1 MVVRRSGIADK
12 DKKLRVA
19 LGADHGGYSLKNEL
33 LARLQGQYDI
43 LDLGAHK
50 FDRDDD
56 YPDFAEA
63 VAQAVA
69 SGKAQ
74 RGILACGSGV
84 GACIAANKV
93 PGVRACLCHD
103 TYSAHQGVE
112 HDDMNVL
119 CLGARVIGIELAA
132 ELVEAFLKAR
142 FSQEKR
148 HLRRLKKVLA
158 IEKRALRSRANTQAH
173 PYRLV

>member
-1 MVVRRSGIADK
+1 MAGNRPDIAKK
-12 DKKLRVA
+12 DFKLRVV

-33 LARLQGQYDI
+33 LSRLRGQYNT

-50 FDRDDD
+50 YDPDDD

-63 VAQAVA
+63 VAKAVA
-69 SGKAQ
+69 SGKAE
-74 RGILACGSGV
+74 RGILVCGSGV

-119 CLGARVIGIELAA
+119 CLGARVIGVELAV
-132 ELVEAFLKAR
+132 ELVIAFLNAR
-142 FSQEKR
+142 FSKEER
-148 HLRRLKKVLA
+148 HHRRLKKVLA
-158 IEKRALRSRANTQAH
+158 IEKWVLRRQSDEPN
-173 PYRLV
+173 

>member
-1 MVVRRSGIADK
+1 MAGKQPGITQEGSK
-12 DKKLRVA
+12 MRIA

-43 LDLGAHK
+43 LDLGANK
-50 FDRDDD
+50 YDPDDD

-69 SGKAQ
+69 SGEVE
-74 RGILACGSGV
+74 RGVLVCGSGV
-84 GACIAANKV
+84 GACIVANKV

-119 CLGARVIGIELAA
+119 CLGARVIGIELAT
-132 ELVEAFLKAR
+132 ELVGVFLKAR
-142 FSQEKR
+142 FSKEIR
-148 HLRRLKKVLA
+148 HRRRLKKVQAL
-158 IEKRALRSRANTQAH
+158 EKRAIRG
-173 PYRLV
+173 